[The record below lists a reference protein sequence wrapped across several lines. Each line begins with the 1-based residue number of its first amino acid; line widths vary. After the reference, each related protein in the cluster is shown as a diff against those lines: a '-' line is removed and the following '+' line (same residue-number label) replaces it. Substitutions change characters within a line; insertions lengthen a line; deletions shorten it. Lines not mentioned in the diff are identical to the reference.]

1 MKFGLV
7 MRAYAPFEWFGLVY
21 HGDGRGPTTS
31 SNVTS
36 RVKAWVVFDPVA
48 GAVGYPSAKSDESS
62 FAAILPFTATGV
74 PHANLTAVKRGKNSI
89 YFKLHAFGSNPL
101 MPGAPDIDM
110 QVAIT
115 AKLDSARLDI
125 HAELSGDQF
134 PNVEVM
140 LQDEV
145 RERRMLATYETS
157 GSAHLGPGRL
167 MGNSARPMNSICK
180 TFPLDPAGHFL

>member
-7 MRAYAPFEWFGLVY
+7 LRAYAPFEWFGLLY

-36 RVKAWVVFDPVA
+36 RVKAWVVFDPVS

-74 PHANLTAVKRGKNSI
+74 PHANLSSVTKGKNSI

-110 QVAIT
+110 RVAMT
-115 AKLDSARLDI
+115 AHVDGARLDI
-125 HAELSGDQF
+125 HAELGGDRF
-134 PNVEVM
+134 PNVEAM
-140 LQDEV
+140 LQDEAY
-145 RERRMLATYETS
+145 ERRMLATFETS

-167 MGNSARPMNSICK
+167 MGNSARPMNAICK
-180 TFPLDPAGHFL
+180 AFPLNSAGRFA